1 MQKVHMRMVLSMP
14 LAFCLCANLAA
25 QRAIQSMKLLTPE
38 VGWTAT
44 KEKLFWTTSGGARW
58 KDITPKLDHKWQAIS
73 SVAFLDA
80 STGWILLHCA
90 DNRDEKADDTCFEF
104 ASTANAGETWSVV
117 HPKIVDSVANDSDVE
132 DGLGFSGRS
141 FLQFADSQHGW
152 AILKKS
158 TPVDFSTGVMLR
170 TADGGQTW
178 TQLKGDL
185 PMAED
190 FHFATPK
197 DGWIAGGPD
206 ETLFLTRDA
215 GNAWVEVSPGVPPES
230 KMPVDSAVSWT
241 LPVFENPGRG
251 FLMVRYSDG
260 SDGDRSA
267 VVLFSTEDLGRRWNF
282 ERVVPEIKGSTTIL
296 RDSVVIAA
304 RSELK
309 REPQNERQFVEVT
322 ELSLYILGPDGNIS
336 SNTARIPSSAAGA
349 MQLFFI
355 GRDQGWVA
363 LSDRLFATR
372 DAGKSWV
379 DISPSGPPPPARV
392 LTQVPAK
399 AAPPQ
404 R

>member
-1 MQKVHMRMVLSMP
+1 MQKVHLRMVLSMP

-73 SVAFLDA
+73 SVAFLDP
-80 STGWILLHCA
+80 STGWILLNCA

-117 HPKIVDSVANDSDVE
+117 HPKIVDPVANDSGVE

-158 TPVDFSTGVMLR
+158 TPVDFSTGVKLR

-190 FHFATPK
+190 FHFGCRSPIRCARHEK
-197 DGWIAGGPD
+197 DF
-206 ETLFLTRDA
+206 FLLGASSSVWDYRLISRPAKDA
-215 GNAWVEVSPGVPPES
+215 HRKSE
-230 KMPVDSAVSWT
+230 
-241 LPVFENPGRG
+241 LC
-251 FLMVRYSDG
+251 
-260 SDGDRSA
+260 
-267 VVLFSTEDLGRRWNF
+267 LGRVTRSGVWSSENSSG
-282 ERVVPEIKGSTTIL
+282 VY
-296 RDSVVIAA
+296 AA
-304 RSELK
+304 
-309 REPQNERQFVEVT
+309 
-322 ELSLYILGPDGNIS
+322 
-336 SNTARIPSSAAGA
+336 TA
-349 MQLFFI
+349 
-355 GRDQGWVA
+355 
-363 LSDRLFATR
+363 
-372 DAGKSWV
+372 
-379 DISPSGPPPPARV
+379 
-392 LTQVPAK
+392 
-399 AAPPQ
+399 
-404 R
+404 